1 MSKRKNT
8 IIIICFILVILLG
21 AGAAAYPLI
30 ASINNEHTQSLVQTE
45 YEEKLQQLDTS
56 EIDAALAAARE
67 YNKTISTV
75 QIEDVDKIKADLPP
89 YEDLLNLANNGI
101 MGYIMIPAINID
113 LPIYHGTT
121 GAAMEKGAGHMEGTS
136 LPVGGIGTH
145 AVISAHSGMAS
156 AKLFTDLDKLK
167 LGDMFFITVC
177 NQKLAYEVDNIAVV
191 EPTDIDLIRIDTQQ
205 DYVTLLTCTPYGV
218 NTHRLLVRG
227 HRVEMAEEA
236 IAEVEEKA
244 EPAASTWIEKY
255 EQGIL
260 IGVAIFLGLLLI
272 ALLVY
277 FIKRLKQRKDE
288 KEK

>member
-45 YEEKLQQLDTS
+45 YAEKLQQLDTS

-75 QIEDVDKIKADLPP
+75 QIEDIDKIKADLPP

-113 LPIYHGTT
+113 QPIYHGTT
-121 GAAMEKGAGHMEGTS
+121 GTAMEKGAGHMVGTS

-227 HRVEMAEEA
+227 HRVDMAEEA
-236 IAEVEEKA
+236 ISEVEEKVK
-244 EPAASTWIEKY
+244 PAASTWMERY

-260 IGVAIFLGLLLI
+260 IGIAIFLGLLLI

-277 FIKRLKQRKDE
+277 FIKHLKQRKDE

>member
-1 MSKRKNT
+1 M
-8 IIIICFILVILLG
+8 ILLG

-113 LPIYHGTT
+113 LPIYNGTT

-277 FIKRLKQRKDE
+277 FTKRLKQRKDE